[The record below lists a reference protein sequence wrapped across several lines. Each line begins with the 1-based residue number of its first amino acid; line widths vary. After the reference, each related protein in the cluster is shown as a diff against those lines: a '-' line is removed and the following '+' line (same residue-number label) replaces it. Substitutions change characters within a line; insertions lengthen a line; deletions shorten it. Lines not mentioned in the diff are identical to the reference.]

1 MLGAL
6 SQAGHT
12 LVEESQ
18 AEVLIV
24 NTCSF
29 IEDAQRESIRTIL
42 GARNPKIIVT
52 GCLVQ
57 QYREE
62 LLESMPEIAAILGTS
77 DFPRIPEVVER
88 VIEGERVVLIGD
100 GTYKEPDAQRLLTTV
115 GPSTYLRIAE
125 GCDCSCSFCV
135 IPQLRGPYRS
145 RSIESIVEEAQR
157 LSESGI
163 KEICL
168 VAEDT
173 TRYGMER
180 YGKPMLPELIQ
191 KLSETDI
198 SWIRLHYA
206 YPSMLNDELLRIFE
220 IPKMLPYLDVPLQHS
235 HPDVLKA
242 MRRPV
247 QPLDEFIARLRDK
260 IPGLAL
266 RTTFVVGFPGETEE
280 QFEHLLQFVQSQQM
294 DHVGAF
300 AYSPIE
306 NTDAAKMKQIP
317 KRTRDARRRTLMAA
331 QQEVSLK
338 IHQSLIGKTLP
349 MLIEGIDPTGKL
361 VGRTYRDAPEIDGI
375 TVVKTK
381 GDYEPGEI
389 VNIKITGAKPY
400 DLSGETV

>member
-6 SQAGHT
+6 SQAGHS

-88 VIEGERVVLIGD
+88 VMAGERIAMIGD
-100 GTYKEPDAQRLLTTV
+100 GTYQEPDEHRLLSTV

-145 RSIESIVEEAQR
+145 RSIESIVSEAQR
-157 LSESGI
+157 LAESGI
-163 KEICL
+163 QEICL

-206 YPSMLNDELLRIFE
+206 YPSMLNDELLSIFDN
-220 IPKMLPYLDVPLQHS
+220 PKMLPYLDVPLQHS
-235 HPDVLKA
+235 HPEVLKA

-247 QPLDEFIARLRDK
+247 QNLEEFIARLRDR

-266 RTTFVVGFPGETEE
+266 RTTVIVGFPGETEE

-300 AYSPIE
+300 AYSPID

-317 KRTRDARRRTLMAA
+317 KRTRDARRRRLMAA
-331 QQEVSLK
+331 QQEVSLR
-338 IHQSLIGKTLP
+338 IHQSLIGKTIP
-349 MLIEGIDPTGKL
+349 MLIEGIDKTGKL

-375 TVVKTK
+375 MIAKTK
-381 GDYEPGEI
+381 GDYAPGEI
-389 VNIKITGAKPY
+389 VNVKITGAKPY